1 MILTFDHHDCRP
13 PGMIGRM
20 RFPTGLRAL
29 NHHDFRRF
37 LGAQVVSQ
45 LGSWMQS
52 VAQSWLVLELTNSP
66 FRLGLLGALQF
77 GPFLFLSPVSGAIVD
92 RLPRRRL
99 LIVTQI
105 LFALQSLGLA
115 LLVSTGHGAYW
126 AIALLATMAGFANT
140 LDQPARQ
147 AFVTALVGRA
157 DVLNAVV
164 LTSAAFNA
172 TRIVGPAAAGL
183 LIGQIGIAPAFVVN
197 ALSFLV
203 VVLTLVRL
211 AEPARPARSA
221 GTSVL
226 DQIGEGVAYA
236 WRTPRVRLF
245 LGLLFT
251 VSFTVFNFSVYV
263 PVLARTVLG
272 LGPAGFGLLMTA
284 LGVGA
289 VLGALT
295 LGMASGENPS
305 IMVVFAAATVA
316 CGGLLG
322 LSLCHRVWTTAS
334 CLVVTGFFGV
344 IVVAS
349 CNTALQLAAPDAL
362 RGRVLSLYTWVY
374 FGLFPIG
381 AFLIGA
387 VSERWGVSRAL
398 FVAGLFGLAT
408 LAVVGG
414 WWRRGSAG

>member
-147 AFVTALVGRA
+147 AFVTALVGRG

-289 VLGALT
+289 MLGALT
-295 LGMASGENPS
+295 LGVASGENPS
-305 IMVVFAAATVA
+305 TEVVFVAAAVA
-316 CGGLLG
+316 CGGLIG
-322 LSLCHRVWTTAS
+322 LSLCHRIWTTTA
-334 CLVVTGFFGV
+334 CLGTPTRTCGG
-344 IVVAS
+344 
-349 CNTALQLAAPDAL
+349 
-362 RGRVLSLYTWVY
+362 
-374 FGLFPIG
+374 PIQQ
-381 AFLIGA
+381 A
-387 VSERWGVSRAL
+387 
-398 FVAGLFGLAT
+398 
-408 LAVVGG
+408 
-414 WWRRGSAG
+414 

>member
-1 MILTFDHHDCRP
+1 MTQTLDHQDRRP
-13 PGMIGRM
+13 PSMIGRM

-29 NHHDFRRF
+29 NHDDFRRF
-37 LGAQVVSQ
+37 FGAQIVSQ

-147 AFVTALVGRA
+147 AFVTALVGRG

-183 LIGQIGIAPAFVVN
+183 LIGQIGVAPAFVVN

-211 AEPARPARSA
+211 GEPARP
-221 GTSVL
+221 
-226 DQIGEGVAYA
+226 
-236 WRTPRVRLF
+236 RV
-245 LGLLFT
+245 
-251 VSFTVFNFSVYV
+251 
-263 PVLARTVLG
+263 P
-272 LGPAGFGLLMTA
+272 
-284 LGVGA
+284 
-289 VLGALT
+289 
-295 LGMASGENPS
+295 
-305 IMVVFAAATVA
+305 
-316 CGGLLG
+316 
-322 LSLCHRVWTTAS
+322 
-334 CLVVTGFFGV
+334 
-344 IVVAS
+344 
-349 CNTALQLAAPDAL
+349 
-362 RGRVLSLYTWVY
+362 RGRPSSTRSVRGW
-374 FGLFPIG
+374 PM
-381 AFLIGA
+381 
-387 VSERWGVSRAL
+387 R
-398 FVAGLFGLAT
+398 
-408 LAVVGG
+408 GG
-414 WWRRGSAG
+414 RRGSASFWVCSSR